1 MRNKII
7 TNLLKNIKKATNL
20 VLKKL
25 LKTFSLKPLDS
36 SIPLMLLTRFFK
48 YSVFTSLTILLGQS
62 NYSVNGFVRDDLN
75 GEPISYANV
84 FISNT
89 SIGAATN
96 RDGYFV
102 ISDIPS
108 GSYEINVSMIGYA
121 VYKETIELSDTSSTR
136 IEVRL
141 KKQVIQGSEILVTA
155 ERQKFERSM
164 ESSQI
169 SLDIREIN
177 SAPAFIEPDVF
188 RTLQMLPGVQT
199 TSDFSSA
206 LYVRGSTPDQNL
218 IMLDGI
224 VIYNPYHLGGIFST
238 FNTDAIKEADFHA
251 GGFPARYGGRMG
263 AILNVLNRE
272 GNANKITGMFNISLI
287 SSKGLLEGPLPKWKG
302 MKGSWMI
309 SGRRTYFDSIINA
322 LKIPSGQNADGT
334 DSYFQFPYFFYDYQV
349 KINLDINQD
358 HRITYSRFYGDDVL
372 NYSYDDSQTINSTGV
387 KRKNESGFNIKW
399 PWGNQT
405 NGLIWRWIMSP
416 ELVAKTFISNSRYRF
431 DFDLGFYNRDTYTY
445 TDSITSIYTDI
456 NWRLYDIIN
465 DNSLE
470 TELTWNAMDN
480 HEITGGF
487 QIKNIHFELGE
498 EVSIST
504 EDTSVTFSS
513 LALDDNTREFALY
526 IQDRWEVSEKLK
538 FQIGLRGTDYNLH
551 DKLYLD
557 PRFGTKYHYSK
568 NIALKLNWGLYHQF
582 LTTANN
588 QDENL
593 RLVELWLGI
602 PKNKPAAISQHVI
615 GGLEY
620 MSPKNIF
627 YRLEIYHKNFDNL
640 LTLKQE
646 NRNTIEGNDSESPF
660 NEFWNTKGESQGIE
674 FLLKKSSGKLN
685 GWVGY
690 TYSETKYY
698 TEPSGWHYP
707 NFDRTHTLNMVGNIE
722 LTDELEFSAALTRSS
737 GNPFTKIL
745 GRVYDWEQ
753 KLDSDTYW
761 YPVDSYMVGDKN
773 TERYDDYFRIDVG
786 MTRKNGNL
794 FGLKYD
800 TYWQVMNVSKHLNI
814 FTYAYQT
821 KRDINTGDQ
830 LGVERRAVPMFP
842 LIFTFGV
849 KFDF

>member
-1 MRNKII
+1 LFFLRSIKVII
-7 TNLLKNIKKATNL
+7 FISLTFL
-20 VLKKL
+20 VAQN
-25 LKTFSLKPLDS
+25 TS
-36 SIPLMLLTRFFK
+36 SI
-48 YSVFTSLTILLGQS
+48 
-62 NYSVNGFVRDDLN
+62 NGFVRNNAN

-102 ISDIPS
+102 ISDIPL
-108 GSYEINVSMIGYA
+108 GEYEVNVSMIGYA
-121 VYKETIELSDTSSTR
+121 VHKEMVELFDGSP
-136 IEVRL
+136 VRL
-141 KKQVIQGSEILVTA
+141 EIGMKDQVIEGSEVLVTA
-155 ERQKFERSM
+155 ERQKFERSI

-224 VIYNPYHLGGIFST
+224 VVYNPYHLGGIFST

-251 GGFPARYGGRMG
+251 GGFPARHGGRMG
-263 AILNVLNRE
+263 AILNVINRE
-272 GNANKITGMFNISLI
+272 GNTNEITGMANISLI
-287 SSKGLLEGPLPKWKG
+287 SSKGLLEGPLPRWRG

-309 SGRRTYFDSIINA
+309 SGRRTYFDSIVDA
-322 LKIPSGQNADGT
+322 LKIPMGQKADGT
-334 DSYFQFPYFFYDYQV
+334 DAYFQFPYFFYDYQV

-372 NYSYDDSQTINSTGV
+372 DYSWDERESIDNANVDRDTETGF
-387 KRKNESGFNIKW
+387 SIKW
-399 PWGNQT
+399 PWGNRT

-416 ELVAKTFISNSRYRF
+416 ELVAKTFVSNSRYRF
-431 DFDLGFYNRDTYTY
+431 DFDLGFYFRDTYTY
-445 TDSITSIYTDI
+445 ADSVTAIFTDV

-465 DNSLE
+465 DNSIE
-470 TELTWNAMDN
+470 TELTWKATDR

-487 QIKNIHFELGE
+487 QLKSVDFDLGE
-498 EVSIST
+498 EVKIAT
-504 EDTSVTFSS
+504 QDTSVIFSP
-513 LALDDNTREFALY
+513 LTLDNKTREISFF
-526 IQDRWEVSEKLK
+526 IQDRWEFSEKLK
-538 FQIGLRGTDYNLH
+538 FQLGIRGTDYNLH
-551 DKLYLD
+551 DEFYLD
-557 PRFGTKYHYSK
+557 PRLGMKYHYSK
-568 NIALKLNWGLYHQF
+568 DIALKLNWGLYHQF

-602 PKNKPAAISQHVI
+602 PEDKPAAISQHII

-627 YRLEIYHKNFDNL
+627 YRLELYQKDFDNL

-646 NRNTIEGNDSESPF
+646 NQNTMEGGESDTPF
-660 NEFWNTKGESQGIE
+660 NEFWDTRGNSWGVE
-674 FLLKKSSGKLN
+674 FLLKKSSGRLN

-690 TYSETKYY
+690 TYAETKYF
-698 TEPSGWHYP
+698 TEPSGWHHP
-707 NFDRTHTLNMVGNIE
+707 NFDRTHTINIVGNIE
-722 LTDELEFSAALTRSS
+722 LTEELEISTALTQSS
-737 GNPFTKIL
+737 GNPYTKIL

-753 KLDSDTYW
+753 NLYSDTYW
-761 YPVDSYMVGDKN
+761 YPLDSYIVGEKN

-786 MTRKNGNL
+786 MTRKGGNL
-794 FGLKYD
+794 FGLEYD
-800 TYWQVMNVSKHLNI
+800 TYWQVMNVTKHLNA
-814 FTYAYQT
+814 FSYAYRT
-821 KRDINTGDQ
+821 KTGMNGDQ
-830 LGVERRAVPMFP
+830 LGVERRVVPQFP
-842 LIFTFGV
+842 LILTFGV